1 MNAPLCSPRRPPSVH
16 APWSAWRHHFEQ
28 NASRPLP
35 SPGDLR
41 EVLPPETCRLLLP
54 ALARFQVGEC
64 GEGRI
69 AREIFRADL
78 PEIDDDY
85 RAALGAFIREEGRHA
100 RILAAHIKTS
110 RGTLLHDSWTRRVF
124 SVGRRVAGVRTELV
138 ALMAAEIVG
147 IAFYAEVGRHLPP
160 CPLRDALVQIAT
172 DEQAHLDFHAAF
184 FARQL
189 RAEPRWRPVFIG
201 LWMSA
206 ITAGATLMVLDN
218 REVLRALGIDPAG
231 MWRWQM
237 RRARSV
243 TRQIDLVRAQVPS
256 T

>member
-1 MNAPLCSPRRPPSVH
+1 MNAPVGPASPPLRVPSVH
-16 APWSAWRHHFEQ
+16 APWTEWRSYFEQ

-35 SPGDLR
+35 AAGDLR
-41 EVLPPETCRLLLP
+41 DRLDAATCRTLLP

-69 AREIFRADL
+69 AREVYRAEL
-78 PEIDDDY
+78 AEIDDDY
-85 RAALGAFIREEGRHA
+85 RAALGSFIREEGRHA
-100 RILAAHIKTS
+100 RILAAQIKAS
-110 RGTLLHDSWTRRVF
+110 GGALLRESWTRRVF

-160 CPLRDALVQIAT
+160 CPLRDALTQIAG
-172 DEQAHLDFHAAF
+172 DEQAHLDFHVAF

-189 RAEPRWRPVFIG
+189 RADPRWRPVFTA

-206 ITAGATLMVLDN
+206 VTAGATLMVVDN
-218 REVLRALGIDPAG
+218 RAALGVLGIDPAQL
-231 MWRWQM
+231 WR
-237 RRARSV
+237 
-243 TRQIDLVRAQVPS
+243 
-256 T
+256 